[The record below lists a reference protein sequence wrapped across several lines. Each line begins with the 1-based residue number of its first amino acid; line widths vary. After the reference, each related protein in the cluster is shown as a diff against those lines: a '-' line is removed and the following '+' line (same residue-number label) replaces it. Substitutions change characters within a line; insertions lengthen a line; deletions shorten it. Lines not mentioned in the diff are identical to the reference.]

1 MLNISP
7 KNQSTL
13 AKRRNR
19 LLRKQTP
26 QELRIAKLLTEI
38 GVKFLPQKGFF
49 NENTHYIVDFYLPKN
64 KKLCLEIDGCHH
76 FNGQQLHY
84 DNRRTEFLTKTR
96 RFRVKRLS
104 NAIADSITKE
114 DLLAFVT

>member
-76 FNGQQLHY
+76 FSGQQLHY

-104 NAIADSITKE
+104 NATADSITKE